1 MGFNSAFK
9 GLILYKNNIRKN
21 LAEMGWNYAD
31 GFGQALTESNCGL
44 LRTQRKNF
52 RFYNRRGTSLRGEKN
67 HTEVQIALFRLV
79 SPEIYPR

>member
-31 GFGQALTESNCGL
+31 GFG
-44 LRTQRKNF
+44 
-52 RFYNRRGTSLRGEKN
+52 
-67 HTEVQIALFRLV
+67 
-79 SPEIYPR
+79 